1 MFTFYVLPYFVL
13 NEIGVFGYLM
23 WLFRYDAMMLGRLEL
38 WIYDYDE
45 ESLERTLYFV
55 DWAVRKDFID

>member
-38 WIYDYDE
+38 
-45 ESLERTLYFV
+45 
-55 DWAVRKDFID
+55 